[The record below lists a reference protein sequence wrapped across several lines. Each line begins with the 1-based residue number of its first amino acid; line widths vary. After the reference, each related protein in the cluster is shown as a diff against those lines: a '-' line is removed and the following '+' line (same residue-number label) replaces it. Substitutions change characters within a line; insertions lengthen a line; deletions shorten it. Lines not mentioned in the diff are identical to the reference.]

1 MNSVNSKIEEQSK
14 AIAKNIAV
22 LEYRDK
28 FSNEVDMR
36 VAEYCIYKAI
46 KNEKMASRWRKVSEE
61 LPPVNELVIVSVR
74 NKNKPDGVYLY
85 DVCYIDEGT
94 NSWGDRLHTWE
105 DITEWKYIN

>member
-14 AIAKNIAV
+14 AIAKNVAV

-28 FSNEVDMR
+28 FSSEVDMR

-74 NKNKPDGVYLY
+74 NKNKPDGIYLY
-85 DVCYIDEGT
+85 DVCFVDEF
-94 NSWGDRLHTWE
+94 NEWSARYHTWE
-105 DITEWKYIN
+105 DIIEWKFIK